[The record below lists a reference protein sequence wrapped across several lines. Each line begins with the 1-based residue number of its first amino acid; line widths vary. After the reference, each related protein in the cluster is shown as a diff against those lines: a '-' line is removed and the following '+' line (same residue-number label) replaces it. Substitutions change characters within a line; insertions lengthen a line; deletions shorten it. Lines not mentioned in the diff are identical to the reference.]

1 MSALPFPC
9 TGLRGRPAI
18 RKYLRS
24 EMPHRISSLTV
35 DCSSIHWMVPTA
47 AGGVLATSLMMTFAA
62 YINYV
67 VDSYTEFATA
77 AMAANTCA
85 RSIGSALSPLYTN
98 YMFKS
103 LGVTGGGTLVA
114 ALATALAIVPFI
126 LYKHGGT
133 IRRKSKYASGSC
145 ALEAKQR
152 KQSESE
158 SESEPST
165 PTSTLTSTT
174 ITVNE
179 LKSAEE
185 GKGKWGISLVRLE
198 KGDRL

>member
-1 MSALPFPC
+1 MI
-9 TGLRGRPAI
+9 GI
-18 RKYLRS
+18 
-24 EMPHRISSLTV
+24 LT
-35 DCSSIHWMVPTA
+35 CWYSSIHWMVPTV

-98 YMFKS
+98 YMFKA
-103 LGVTGGGTLVA
+103 LGVTGGGSLVA
-114 ALATALAIVPFI
+114 AVATALAIVPFI
-126 LYKHGGT
+126 LYKHGGA

-145 ALEAKQR
+145 SLEEKHR
-152 KQSESE
+152 KE

-165 PTSTLTSTT
+165 PTSTLASTT
-174 ITVNE
+174 ITVDE
-179 LKSAEE
+179 LKSVEE
-185 GKGKWGISLVRLE
+185 GQGKWAINIVQLDKSDRLE
-198 KGDRL
+198 SRY

>member
-1 MSALPFPC
+1 
-9 TGLRGRPAI
+9 
-18 RKYLRS
+18 
-24 EMPHRISSLTV
+24 MPHRISSLTF
-35 DCSSIHWMVPTA
+35 DYSSIHWMVPTA
-47 AGGVLATSLMMTFAA
+47 AGSVLATSLMMTFAG

-114 ALATALAIVPFI
+114 AVATALAIVPFI

-145 ALEAKQR
+145 ALEEKRR

-158 SESEPST
+158 SETST
-165 PTSTLTSTT
+165 PTSALTSTT
-174 ITVNE
+174 ITVDE
-179 LKSAEE
+179 LKSVEE
-185 GKGKWGISLVRLE
+185 GKGKWGISLVQLE
-198 KGDRL
+198 KSDRI